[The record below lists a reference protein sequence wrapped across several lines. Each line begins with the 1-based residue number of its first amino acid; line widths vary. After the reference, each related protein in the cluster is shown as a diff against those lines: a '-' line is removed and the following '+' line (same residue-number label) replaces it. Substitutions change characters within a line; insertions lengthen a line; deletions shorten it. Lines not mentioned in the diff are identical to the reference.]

1 MKSLDLLILR
11 LGCSHGFFGQN
22 CANKCNSTCTGCNSV
37 NGSCYSGCIPGWTGH
52 YCNDRD
58 VIPGIHEFNLSFQ
71 YNALYQITDIFNLHV
86 HVRIVHTKKSI
97 INVKPTVWMIYLYT
111 VLVHSWSEIDITPI
125 HALEIRKCKLN
136 KKKLN

>member
-37 NGSCYSGCIPGWTGH
+37 HGSCDSGCIPGWTGY

-58 VIPGIHEFNLSFQ
+58 VIPGIHEFDSLFQ
-71 YNALYQITDIFNLHV
+71 YNALFSNNWYLLFTCTCADFQQKNLNECKTHCLDDLYEY
-86 HVRIVHTKKSI
+86 RSRTF
-97 INVKPTVWMIYLYT
+97 MISDRYHPDSCT
-111 VLVHSWSEIDITPI
+111 W
-125 HALEIRKCKLN
+125 N
-136 KKKLN
+136 